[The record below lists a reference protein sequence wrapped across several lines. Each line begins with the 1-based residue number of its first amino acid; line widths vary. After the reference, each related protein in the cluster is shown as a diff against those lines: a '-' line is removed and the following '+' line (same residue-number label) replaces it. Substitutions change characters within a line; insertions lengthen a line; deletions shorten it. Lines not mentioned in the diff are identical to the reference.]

1 MLFLLFFTLI
11 ATSQVTSQV
20 NVVTSDS
27 RVVTSHV
34 NRTSTITFVK
44 ELKNVT
50 KEVGEGLKLR

>member
-27 RVVTSHV
+27 HVVTSHV